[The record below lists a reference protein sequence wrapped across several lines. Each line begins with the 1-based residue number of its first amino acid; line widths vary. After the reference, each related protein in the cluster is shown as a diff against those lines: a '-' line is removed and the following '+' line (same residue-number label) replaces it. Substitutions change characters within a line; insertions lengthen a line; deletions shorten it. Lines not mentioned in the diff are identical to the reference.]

1 MKKRTAALGMLL
13 LPLYILTAC
22 GVVFPGRRIVLPEA
36 GAISKVTIS
45 GEGAAVENTDAG
57 YIAELLEKMAGA
69 RDTGR
74 ASLHDRPL
82 AKEYLRLDFTFRQG
96 GSSTLFLYR
105 KGNKALLEQ
114 PYQGS
119 YRTDAARLDFLWKG
133 A

>member
-36 GAISKVTIS
+36 GASSKVTIS

-105 KGNKALLEQ
+105 EGNKTLLEQ
-114 PYQGS
+114 PYQGI
-119 YRTDAARLDFLWKG
+119 YRTDAAILDFLWKG

>member
-1 MKKRTAALGMLL
+1 MRKRIAALGMALL
-13 LPLYILTAC
+13 SVCLLAAC
-22 GVVFPGRRIVLPEA
+22 GTAFPGKRIVLPEA
-36 GAISKVTIS
+36 GAISKVTVS

-74 ASLHDRPL
+74 ASIHDRPL

-105 KGNKALLEQ
+105 EGDRALLEQ
-114 PYQGS
+114 PYQGI
-119 YRTDAARLDFLWKG
+119 YRTDAALLDFLWKG

>member
-1 MKKRTAALGMLL
+1 MRKRIAALGMALL
-13 LPLYILTAC
+13 SVCLLAAC
-22 GVVFPGRRIVLPEA
+22 GTAFPGKRIVLPEA
-36 GAISKVTIS
+36 GAISKVTVS

-74 ASLHDRPL
+74 ASIHDRPL
-82 AKEYLRLDFTFRQG
+82 AKEYLRLDFTFRPG

-105 KGNKALLEQ
+105 EGDRAILEQ
-114 PYQGS
+114 AYQGI
-119 YRTDAARLDFLWKG
+119 YRTDAALLDFLWKG